1 MTLKAINENKIDIML
16 LSEIGYFFPTHRFC
30 INVFTTQCRLEGNQN
45 EKTLSSM

>member
-16 LSEIGYFFPTHRFC
+16 LSEIDYFFPTHRFC
-30 INVFTTQCRLEGNQN
+30 INVFTTQCRLEGNPN